1 MENTTQ
7 PLNQHQPKVGW
18 ALGRQDKN
26 SQFFNLR
33 KSSGLNMCH
42 DVCIEKKKKI
52 LWSAFTPAYSSSI
65 SDQRG
70 EKNNN
75 NWNRH
80 QKYIPARYVILI
92 CFNETSC
99 LLQAQQPR
107 EYSELQQ
114 QLVLRLVLLDRRRV
128 TYGCV
133 GDTREAKCTVDAA
146 ERCY

>member
-1 MENTTQ
+1 MC
-7 PLNQHQPKVGW
+7 
-18 ALGRQDKN
+18 ALKRKK
-26 SQFFNLR
+26 
-33 KSSGLNMCH
+33 KSSDLLLH
-42 DVCIEKKKKI
+42 LLILLLYPTSVEKKK
-52 LWSAFTPAYSSSI
+52 
-65 SDQRG
+65 
-70 EKNNN
+70 NN

-80 QKYIPARYVILI
+80 QKYTPARYVILI

-128 TYGCV
+128 TYSCV
-133 GDTREAKCTVDAA
+133 GETREAKCTVDAA

>member
-1 MENTTQ
+1 MC
-7 PLNQHQPKVGW
+7 
-18 ALGRQDKN
+18 ALKRKK
-26 SQFFNLR
+26 
-33 KSSGLNMCH
+33 KSSDLLLH
-42 DVCIEKKKKI
+42 LLILLLYPTSVEKK
-52 LWSAFTPAYSSSI
+52 
-65 SDQRG
+65 
-70 EKNNN
+70 NN

-107 EYSELQQ
+107 EYSGLQQ

-128 TYGCV
+128 TYSCV
-133 GDTREAKCTVDAA
+133 GETREAKCTVDAA